1 MAGFKTSS
9 DDSQPLSEINIT
21 PFVDV
26 MLVLLIIFMVA
37 APLMESGIAVQLPKT
52 SAKALPTKREDPV
65 VVTIRKDQ
73 KFFIGKNQVEKDR
86 LLSLLQKKGKNSGSQ
101 EVLIRADSELPYGTV
116 AQLMATIKNAGIH
129 KIGLITELESN
140 GKLK

>member
-1 MAGFKTSS
+1 MAGFKTSP

-52 SAKALPTKREDPV
+52 TSQSLPS
-65 VVTIRKDQ
+65 RKEEPLIVSIQ
-73 KFFIGKNQVEKDR
+73 KNQKIFVGKKEVSPETLSA
-86 LLSLLQKKGKNSGSQ
+86 LLKKGLKNSKSD
-101 EVLIRADSELPYGTV
+101 EVLVRADAELPYGVV
-116 AQLMATIKNAGIH
+116 AKTMATIKGSGFQ
-129 KIGLITELESN
+129 KIGLITEIESRS
-140 GKLK
+140 KKK